1 MRAAKA
7 NRASKA
13 PSGRSAARKAWGRA
27 SHRRKRRE
35 PTARQLV
42 QQRGYAARPWR
53 CAVLAVDTA
62 TRSGWSFRVA
72 GVQSAFGEA
81 DTKNRESLSH
91 IVSWAKQE
99 AGSYPL
105 VLVLES
111 AFGGGREVLLAL
123 GAARER
129 WVGAWGGA
137 GLSQKR
143 VVDIVPARWRRH
155 VLGPAY
161 VRMQRDE
168 IRAAEQEVA
177 ARYVGEQ
184 TAADES
190 AAILIGIWAERA
202 PEVGEA
208 LGADAAQ
215 VEPGDS
221 AGSAGSAENTQN
233 EPAIGGS
240 PPAADAPAQLE
251 QPCTVALV
259 QAGKRARLQSGQRA
273 RVPLSKR
280 AHELMSTGQA
290 SMSAAQTEAERRRRE
305 WSQWYTPP
313 ELAQRLWQWTCK
325 HEAPRSVLEPS
336 VGEGALILPILAD
349 PRGCTQI
356 VCVDIDPRNVRR
368 VGSTC
373 RSLAVPPGLTVTV
386 HCGDFRAGKAGT
398 GAQFDLCLMNPPYER
413 GAAEAFILHAL
424 TMARR
429 VCGVFKASILH
440 GQDRYETL
448 WRLAATTRE
457 VRLGARPSFGKS
469 EAGNDS
475 PKTDYVL
482 LEIVLRD
489 VAGHG
494 ERMVEVET
502 WA

>member
-1 MRAAKA
+1 MRMNQKQPSRDKA
-7 NRASKA
+7 PRRRRRASEITQV
-13 PSGRSAARKAWGRA
+13 SGQ
-27 SHRRKRRE
+27 RRRHHK
-35 PTARQLV
+35 PTAAQLV
-42 QQRGYAARPWR
+42 RQRGYSARPWR

-62 TRSGWSFRVA
+62 TRSGWSFRVRE
-72 GVQSAFGEA
+72 VQSAFGEVN
-81 DTKNRESLSH
+81 TKDAEAVAY
-91 IVSWAKQE
+91 IVTWARLE
-99 AGSYPL
+99 ALRLGL
-105 VLVLES
+105 VVVLVLES

-129 WVGAWGGA
+129 WLAAWRQA
-137 GLSQKR
+137 GLAELRTVQ
-143 VVDIVPARWRRH
+143 IMPARWRRH

-177 ARYVGEQ
+177 ARYVGEP
-184 TAADES
+184 TTADES

-202 PEVGEA
+202 PEVGDAIGINA
-208 LGADAAQ
+208 LQ
-215 VEPGDS
+215 VDDPPGD
-221 AGSAGSAENTQN
+221 AGVPEA
-233 EPAIGGS
+233 S
-240 PPAADAPAQLE
+240 PPAVVEASPPATLATV
-251 QPCTVALV
+251 QP
-259 QAGKRARLQSGQRA
+259 GKRARLQSGQRA
-273 RVPLSKR
+273 RVPVSKR
-280 AHELMSTGQA
+280 AHELMSTEQ
-290 SMSAAQTEAERRRRE
+290 SETESQRRRRE

-313 ELAQRLWQWTCK
+313 GLAQGLWAWACK
-325 HEAPRSVLEPS
+325 HETPRTVLEPC

-356 VCVDIDPRNVRR
+356 VAVDIDARNVRR
-368 VGSTC
+368 VGATC
-373 RSLAVPPGLTVTV
+373 RALAVPPGVTITV

-398 GAQFDLCLMNPPYER
+398 QFDLCLMNPPYEK
-413 GAAEAFILHAL
+413 GLAEAFILHAL

-440 GQDRYETL
+440 GQDRYKTL

-457 VRLGARPSFGKS
+457 VRLGARPSFGES